1 MDTQKFDLDHP
12 LIHFNASDGGN
23 TPFTIRD
30 AVEGVAIFGSNG
42 SGKSSG
48 SARAFA
54 LKYLSYGMGGLILT
68 VKVSE
73 KATWMKYLEQTNRL
87 DDLILVEPGGKYHFN
102 LLEYLGSHRPGG
114 LAISENIAAL
124 IETILESNDE
134 KNRGQASD
142 PFWQESL
149 HMTIVHL
156 LDLLLL
162 AYDAK
167 NVSIRTLYD
176 IALTVP
182 KRGRETED
190 KPKPYSFDH
199 AFQVAKDKV
208 KKQAREFVKTLSEAE
223 KEKLTDDEYYD
234 RLIIENIPD
243 AALFRSLD
251 QFFNDHYK
259 NLAEKTKSIVE
270 FSFLGLMFRFLR
282 EPIYSLFT
290 RHTCNFKPED
300 SLQGKVILINLP
312 TKIYDVAGR
321 LAQVAFKHI
330 WQMAMERRNIQE
342 NARPVFLFAD
352 EAQEFLTPHDSA
364 FQATARS
371 SRICTVYI
379 TQSLGSYHGNMGG
392 IKAEH
397 KVLSFMAT
405 LGTKIFHNNS
415 HIETNNWASDL
426 IGFAY
431 VEDESRGTTVAGN
444 FSSTRNTSY
453 KLEKMF
459 RPEEFNGLKSGGPTN
474 GYLVEGIMHRQNNPF
489 HDGLSFRK
497 ITFKQ
502 N

>member
-1 MDTQKFDLDHP
+1 MDTQTFSLDDVLINFSSADGISTFDL
-12 LIHFNASDGGN
+12 
-23 TPFTIRD
+23 RQ
-30 AVEGVAIFGSNG
+30 AVEGVSIMGSNG

-68 VKVSE
+68 VKEGE
-73 KATWMKYLEQTNRL
+73 KETWLDYLRQTNRMN
-87 DDLILVEPGGKYHFN
+87 DLILVEPGGKYHFN

-124 IETILESNDE
+124 IETILESNNE
-134 KNRGQASD
+134 QSRGQASD

-156 LDLLLL
+156 LDLMLL

-167 NVSIRTLYD
+167 KVSIRMLYD
-176 IALTVP
+176 MALTVP
-182 KRGRETED
+182 KRGQQPED
-190 KPKPYSFDH
+190 KPKPYSFGH
-199 AFQVAKDKV
+199 AFQAAKDKV
-208 KKQAREFVKTLSEAE
+208 QKQAKEFVKTLSEEE
-223 KEKLTDDEYYD
+223 KQKMSDDDYYD

-251 QFFNDHYK
+251 QFFHEHYR

-290 RHTCNFKPED
+290 RHACNFKPED
-300 SLQGKVILINLP
+300 SLRGKVILICLP
-312 TKIYDVAGR
+312 TKVYDVAGR
-321 LAQVAFKHI
+321 SAQVAFKHI
-330 WQMAMERRNIQE
+330 WQMAMERRNVIE
-342 NARPVFLFAD
+342 NPRPVFLFAD
-352 EAQEFLTPHDSA
+352 EAQEFLTPHDAS
-364 FQATARS
+364 FQATSRA

-379 TQSLGSYHGNMGG
+379 TQSLGSYHSNMGG
-392 IKAEH
+392 MKSEY
-397 KVLSFMAT
+397 KVSSFMAT

-415 HIETNNWASDL
+415 HVETNNWASDL

-431 VEDESRGTTVAGN
+431 VEDETRGTTVAGT

-459 RPEEFNGLKSGGPTN
+459 RPGEFNGLKSGGAKN
-474 GYLVEGIMHRQNNPF
+474 GFLVEGIMHRQNTPF

-502 N
+502 I